1 MKFNMKKNLCLLTAT
16 LLSVFGCTT
25 SDDINSEIPVSSD
38 DLIDQNVVYKSE
50 TVKVEVEDKKSAQKN
65 EPVKPVEPATS
76 DVKAKEEAPAEP
88 VVADDKKVE
97 EKVEEKV
104 GENAEPSSEPVA
116 NADMAKVAEPEP
128 MDVIV
133 PPPATDDETIDFVE
147 TKYIEEEPTDAE
159 FELAVLQAQQRR
171 GIRPSSQRVEK
182 KKVFVGEK
190 KPAPEKVAK
199 PFDKKL
205 NVSELE
211 PSRNIEFLSTVIY
224 HSNTKADISSRDL
237 TALKNVASFAKQKN
251 AIIRVVGNASSR
263 SRDMKEI
270 QNKIANFDLSLLR
283 AQRVR
288 DALIKFG
295 VPEDMVFISAVSDTE
310 KVAEEN
316 MPINEAVN
324 RRTEIYIKY

>member
-50 TVKVEVEDKKSAQKN
+50 TVKVEVEDKKSAQKA
-65 EPVKPVEPATS
+65 EPVKPVEPAVS
-76 DVKAKEEAPAEP
+76 EVKVKEEVPAES

-97 EKVEEKV
+97 EKVDEKT
-104 GENAEPSSEPVA
+104 ESSSEPVA

-171 GIRPSSQRVEK
+171 GIRPSSQRIEK

-263 SRDMKEI
+263 SKDMKEI

>member
-50 TVKVEVEDKKSAQKN
+50 TVKVEVEDKKSAQKA
-65 EPVKPVEPATS
+65 EPVKPVESAVS
-76 DVKAKEEAPAEP
+76 DVKAKDEVP
-88 VVADDKKVE
+88 ADDKKVD
-97 EKVEEKV
+97 EKT
-104 GENAEPSSEPVA
+104 EPSSEPVA

-159 FELAVLQAQQRR
+159 FELAVLQAQQHR
-171 GIRPSSQRVEK
+171 GIRPSSQRIEK

-263 SRDMKEI
+263 SKDMKEI

>member
-50 TVKVEVEDKKSAQKN
+50 TVKVEVEDKKSAQKA
-65 EPVKPVEPATS
+65 EPVKPVEPAVS
-76 DVKAKEEAPAEP
+76 EVKTKEEVPAES

-97 EKVEEKV
+97 EKVDEKT
-104 GENAEPSSEPVA
+104 EPSSEPVA
-116 NADMAKVAEPEP
+116 NTDMAKVAEPEP

-171 GIRPSSQRVEK
+171 GIRPSSQRIEK

-190 KPAPEKVAK
+190 KPASEKVAK

-263 SRDMKEI
+263 SKDMKEI

>member
-25 SDDINSEIPVSSD
+25 SDDINSEMPVSSD

-50 TVKVEVEDKKSAQKN
+50 TVKVEVEDKKSAQKA
-65 EPVKPVEPATS
+65 EPVKPVEPAVS
-76 DVKAKEEAPAEP
+76 EVKAKEEVPAES

-97 EKVEEKV
+97 EKVDEKT
-104 GENAEPSSEPVA
+104 ESSSEPVA
-116 NADMAKVAEPEP
+116 NADMAKVAEPES

-171 GIRPSSQRVEK
+171 GIRPSSQRIEK

-263 SRDMKEI
+263 SKDMKEI

>member
-50 TVKVEVEDKKSAQKN
+50 TVKVEVEDKKSAQKA
-65 EPVKPVEPATS
+65 EPVKPVEPAVS
-76 DVKAKEEAPAEP
+76 EVKTKEEVPAES

-97 EKVEEKV
+97 EKVDEKT
-104 GENAEPSSEPVA
+104 EPSSESVA

-171 GIRPSSQRVEK
+171 GIRPSSQRIEK

-263 SRDMKEI
+263 SKDMKEI

>member
-50 TVKVEVEDKKSAQKN
+50 TVKVEVEDKKSTQKA
-65 EPVKPVEPATS
+65 EPVKPVEPAVS
-76 DVKAKEEAPAEP
+76 EVKTKEEVPAES

-97 EKVEEKV
+97 EKVDEKT
-104 GENAEPSSEPVA
+104 EPSSEPVA

-171 GIRPSSQRVEK
+171 GIRPSSQRIEK

-263 SRDMKEI
+263 SKDMKEI

>member
-50 TVKVEVEDKKSAQKN
+50 TVKVEVEDKKSAQKA
-65 EPVKPVEPATS
+65 EPVKPVEPAVS
-76 DVKAKEEAPAEP
+76 EVKAKEEVPAES
-88 VVADDKKVE
+88 VVANDKKVE
-97 EKVEEKV
+97 EKVDEKT
-104 GENAEPSSEPVA
+104 EPSSEPVA

-171 GIRPSSQRVEK
+171 GIRPSSQRIEK

-263 SRDMKEI
+263 SKDMKEI

>member
-50 TVKVEVEDKKSAQKN
+50 TVKVEVEDKKSAQKA
-65 EPVKPVEPATS
+65 EPVKPVEPAVS
-76 DVKAKEEAPAEP
+76 EVKTKEEVPAES

-97 EKVEEKV
+97 EKVDEKT
-104 GENAEPSSEPVA
+104 EPSSEPVA

-171 GIRPSSQRVEK
+171 GIRPSSQRIEK
-182 KKVFVGEK
+182 KKVFVDEK

-263 SRDMKEI
+263 SKNMKEI

>member
-50 TVKVEVEDKKSAQKN
+50 TVKVEVEDKKSAQKA
-65 EPVKPVEPATS
+65 EPVKPVEPAVS
-76 DVKAKEEAPAEP
+76 EVKAKEEVPAES
-88 VVADDKKVE
+88 VVADDKKVD
-97 EKVEEKV
+97 EKT
-104 GENAEPSSEPVA
+104 EPSSEPVA
-116 NADMAKVAEPEP
+116 NVDMAKVAEPEP

-171 GIRPSSQRVEK
+171 GIRPSSQRIEK

-199 PFDKKL
+199 SFDKKL

-263 SRDMKEI
+263 SKDMKEI

>member
-50 TVKVEVEDKKSAQKN
+50 TVKVEVEDKKSAQKA

-76 DVKAKEEAPAEP
+76 DVKAKDEVSAES
-88 VVADDKKVE
+88 VVADDKKVD
-97 EKVEEKV
+97 EKT
-104 GENAEPSSEPVA
+104 EPSSEPVA

-171 GIRPSSQRVEK
+171 GIRPSSQRIEK

-263 SRDMKEI
+263 SKDMKEI

>member
-50 TVKVEVEDKKSAQKN
+50 TVKVEVEDKKSAQKA
-65 EPVKPVEPATS
+65 EPVKPVEPAVS
-76 DVKAKEEAPAEP
+76 EVKTKEEVPAES

-97 EKVEEKV
+97 EKVDEKT
-104 GENAEPSSEPVA
+104 ESSSEPVA

-171 GIRPSSQRVEK
+171 GIRPSSQRIEK

-190 KPAPEKVAK
+190 KPASEKVAK

-263 SRDMKEI
+263 SKDMKEI

>member
-50 TVKVEVEDKKSAQKN
+50 TVKVEVEDKKSAQKA
-65 EPVKPVEPATS
+65 EPVKPVEPAVS
-76 DVKAKEEAPAEP
+76 EVKAKEEVPAES

-97 EKVEEKV
+97 EKVDEKT
-104 GENAEPSSEPVA
+104 ESSSESVA

-171 GIRPSSQRVEK
+171 GIRPSSQRIEK

-190 KPAPEKVAK
+190 KPASEKVAK

-263 SRDMKEI
+263 SKDMKEI

>member
-50 TVKVEVEDKKSAQKN
+50 TVKVEVEDKKSAEKT
-65 EPVKPVEPATS
+65 EPVKPVEPAVS

-88 VVADDKKVE
+88 VVADDKKVD
-97 EKVEEKV
+97 EKT
-104 GENAEPSSEPVA
+104 EPSSEPVA

-171 GIRPSSQRVEK
+171 GIRPSSQRIEK

-263 SRDMKEI
+263 SKDMKEI

>member
-50 TVKVEVEDKKSAQKN
+50 TVKVEVEDKKSAQKT

-76 DVKAKEEAPAEP
+76 DVKVKEEAPAEP
-88 VVADDKKVE
+88 VVADDKKVD
-97 EKVEEKV
+97 EKTES
-104 GENAEPSSEPVA
+104 SSEPVA

-133 PPPATDDETIDFVE
+133 PPPAIDDETIDFVE

-171 GIRPSSQRVEK
+171 GIRPSSQRIEK

-263 SRDMKEI
+263 SKDMKEI

>member
-50 TVKVEVEDKKSAQKN
+50 TVKVEVEDKKSAQKA
-65 EPVKPVEPATS
+65 EPVKPVEPAVS
-76 DVKAKEEAPAEP
+76 EVKAKEEVPAES

-97 EKVEEKV
+97 EKVDEKT
-104 GENAEPSSEPVA
+104 ESSSEPVA
-116 NADMAKVAEPEP
+116 NADMVKVAEPEP

-171 GIRPSSQRVEK
+171 GIRPSSQRIEK

-237 TALKNVASFAKQKN
+237 TALKNVASFTKQKN

-263 SRDMKEI
+263 SKDMKEI

>member
-50 TVKVEVEDKKSAQKN
+50 TVKVEVEDKKSAQKA
-65 EPVKPVEPATS
+65 EPEKSVESTTS
-76 DVKAKEEAPAEP
+76 DVKAKEEVPAES
-88 VVADDKKVE
+88 VVADDKKVD
-97 EKVEEKV
+97 EKTES
-104 GENAEPSSEPVA
+104 SSEPVV
-116 NADMAKVAEPEP
+116 NADVAKVAEPEP
-128 MDVIV
+128 MNVIV

-171 GIRPSSQRVEK
+171 GIRPSSQRIEK

-205 NVSELE
+205 NVSDLE
-211 PSRNIEFLSTVIY
+211 PSRNIEFLSTVI
-224 HSNTKADISSRDL
+224 
-237 TALKNVASFAKQKN
+237 
-251 AIIRVVGNASSR
+251 
-263 SRDMKEI
+263 
-270 QNKIANFDLSLLR
+270 
-283 AQRVR
+283 
-288 DALIKFG
+288 
-295 VPEDMVFISAVSDTE
+295 
-310 KVAEEN
+310 
-316 MPINEAVN
+316 
-324 RRTEIYIKY
+324 

>member
-1 MKFNMKKNLCLLTAT
+1 MKFNMKKNFCLLTAT

-50 TVKVEVEDKKSAQKN
+50 TVKVEVEDKKSAQKA
-65 EPVKPVEPATS
+65 EPVKPVEPAVS
-76 DVKAKEEAPAEP
+76 EVKTKEEVPAES

-97 EKVEEKV
+97 EKVDEKT
-104 GENAEPSSEPVA
+104 ESSSEPVA

-171 GIRPSSQRVEK
+171 GIRPSSQRIEK

-263 SRDMKEI
+263 SKDMKEI

>member
-50 TVKVEVEDKKSAQKN
+50 TVKVEVEDKKSAQKT
-65 EPVKPVEPATS
+65 EPEKSVEPATS
-76 DVKAKEEAPAEP
+76 DVKTKDEVPVEP
-88 VVADDKKVE
+88 VVVDDKKVD
-97 EKVEEKV
+97 EKT
-104 GENAEPSSEPVA
+104 EPSSEPVA

-171 GIRPSSQRVEK
+171 GIRPSSQRIEK
-182 KKVFVGEK
+182 KKVFIGEK

-263 SRDMKEI
+263 SKDMKEI

>member
-50 TVKVEVEDKKSAQKN
+50 TVKVEVEDKKSAQKA
-65 EPVKPVEPATS
+65 EPVKPVEPAVS
-76 DVKAKEEAPAEP
+76 EVKAKEEVPAES
-88 VVADDKKVE
+88 VVADDKKVD
-97 EKVEEKV
+97 EKT
-104 GENAEPSSEPVA
+104 EPSSEPVA

-171 GIRPSSQRVEK
+171 GIRPSSQRIEK

-263 SRDMKEI
+263 SKDMKEI

>member
-50 TVKVEVEDKKSAQKN
+50 TVKVEVEDKKSAQKA
-65 EPVKPVEPATS
+65 EPVKPVEPAVS
-76 DVKAKEEAPAEP
+76 EVKAKEEVPAES

-97 EKVEEKV
+97 EKVDEKT
-104 GENAEPSSEPVA
+104 EPSSEPVA
-116 NADMAKVAEPEP
+116 NVDIAKVAEPEP

-171 GIRPSSQRVEK
+171 GIRSSSQRIGK

-263 SRDMKEI
+263 SKDMKEI

>member
-50 TVKVEVEDKKSAQKN
+50 TVKVEVEDKKSAQKA
-65 EPVKPVEPATS
+65 EPVKPVEPAVFE
-76 DVKAKEEAPAEP
+76 VKTKEEVPAES

-97 EKVEEKV
+97 EKVDEET
-104 GENAEPSSEPVA
+104 ESSSEPVA

-190 KPAPEKVAK
+190 KPASEKVAK

-263 SRDMKEI
+263 SKDMKEI

>member
-50 TVKVEVEDKKSAQKN
+50 TVKVEVEDKKSAQKA
-65 EPVKPVEPATS
+65 EPVKPVEPAVS
-76 DVKAKEEAPAEP
+76 EVKTKEEVPAES

-97 EKVEEKV
+97 EKVDEKT
-104 GENAEPSSEPVA
+104 ESSSEPVA

-171 GIRPSSQRVEK
+171 GIRPSSQRIEK

-263 SRDMKEI
+263 SKDMKEI

>member
-50 TVKVEVEDKKSAQKN
+50 TVKVEVEDKKSAQKA
-65 EPVKPVEPATS
+65 EPVKPVEPAVS
-76 DVKAKEEAPAEP
+76 EVKAKEEVPAES

-97 EKVEEKV
+97 EKVDEKT
-104 GENAEPSSEPVA
+104 ESSSEPVA

-171 GIRPSSQRVEK
+171 GIRPSSQRIEK

-263 SRDMKEI
+263 SKDMKEI

>member
-50 TVKVEVEDKKSAQKN
+50 TVKVEVEDKKSAKKT

-76 DVKAKEEAPAEP
+76 DVKTKDEVPAEP
-88 VVADDKKVE
+88 VVADDKKAE
-97 EKVEEKV
+97 EKVDEKT
-104 GENAEPSSEPVA
+104 EPSSEPVA

-128 MDVIV
+128 MNVIV

-171 GIRPSSQRVEK
+171 GIRPSSQRIEK

-263 SRDMKEI
+263 SKDMKEI

>member
-50 TVKVEVEDKKSAQKN
+50 TVKVEVEDKKSTQKA
-65 EPVKPVEPATS
+65 EPVKSVEPATS
-76 DVKAKEEAPAEP
+76 DVKAKEEVPAEP
-88 VVADDKKVE
+88 VVADDK
-97 EKVEEKV
+97 KV

-171 GIRPSSQRVEK
+171 GIRPSSQRIEK

-190 KPAPEKVAK
+190 KPAPAKVAK

-263 SRDMKEI
+263 SKDMKEI

>member
-50 TVKVEVEDKKSAQKN
+50 TVKVEVEDKKSAQKA
-65 EPVKPVEPATS
+65 EPVKPVEPAVS
-76 DVKAKEEAPAEP
+76 EVKTKEEVPAES

-97 EKVEEKV
+97 EKVDEKT
-104 GENAEPSSEPVA
+104 EPSSEPVA

-171 GIRPSSQRVEK
+171 GIRPSSQRIEK

-263 SRDMKEI
+263 SKDMKEI

>member
-50 TVKVEVEDKKSAQKN
+50 TVKVEVEDKKSAQKA
-65 EPVKPVEPATS
+65 EPVKPVEPTVS
-76 DVKAKEEAPAEP
+76 EVKAKEEVPAES

-97 EKVEEKV
+97 EKVDEKT
-104 GENAEPSSEPVA
+104 ESSSEPVA

-171 GIRPSSQRVEK
+171 GIRPSSQRIEK

-263 SRDMKEI
+263 SKDMKEI

>member
-50 TVKVEVEDKKSAQKN
+50 TVKVEVEDKKSAQKA
-65 EPVKPVEPATS
+65 EPVKPVEPAVS
-76 DVKAKEEAPAEP
+76 EVKTKEEVPVES

-97 EKVEEKV
+97 EKVDEKT
-104 GENAEPSSEPVA
+104 EPSSEPVA
-116 NADMAKVAEPEP
+116 NVDMAKVAEPEP

-171 GIRPSSQRVEK
+171 GIRPSSQRIEK

-263 SRDMKEI
+263 SKDMKEI

>member
-50 TVKVEVEDKKSAQKN
+50 TVKVEVEDKKSAQKT

-76 DVKAKEEAPAEP
+76 DVKAKDEVPAES
-88 VVADDKKVE
+88 VVVDDK
-97 EKVEEKV
+97 KV

-116 NADMAKVAEPEP
+116 NADMTKVAEPEP

-171 GIRPSSQRVEK
+171 GIRPSSQRIEK

-263 SRDMKEI
+263 SKDMKEI

>member
-50 TVKVEVEDKKSAQKN
+50 TVKVEVEDKKSAQKA
-65 EPVKPVEPATS
+65 EPEKSVEPAVS
-76 DVKAKEEAPAEP
+76 EVKAKEEVPAES
-88 VVADDKKVE
+88 VVVDDKKIE
-97 EKVEEKV
+97 EKVDEKT
-104 GENAEPSSEPVA
+104 EPSSEPVA

-171 GIRPSSQRVEK
+171 GIRPSSQRIEK

-190 KPAPEKVAK
+190 KPAPEKFAK

-263 SRDMKEI
+263 SKDMKEI

>member
-50 TVKVEVEDKKSAQKN
+50 TVKVEVEDKKSAQKA
-65 EPVKPVEPATS
+65 EPEKPVEPAVS
-76 DVKAKEEAPAEP
+76 EVKAKEEVPAES

-97 EKVEEKV
+97 EKVDEKT
-104 GENAEPSSEPVA
+104 ESSSEPVA

-171 GIRPSSQRVEK
+171 GIRPSSQRIEK
-182 KKVFVGEK
+182 KKIFVGEK

-263 SRDMKEI
+263 SKDMKEI

>member
-50 TVKVEVEDKKSAQKN
+50 TVKVEVEDKKSAQKT

-76 DVKAKEEAPAEP
+76 DVKAKDEVSAEP
-88 VVADDKKVE
+88 VVADDKKVD
-97 EKVEEKV
+97 EKT
-104 GENAEPSSEPVA
+104 EPSSEPVV

-171 GIRPSSQRVEK
+171 GIRPSSQRIEK

-263 SRDMKEI
+263 SKDMKEI

>member
-50 TVKVEVEDKKSAQKN
+50 TVKVEVEDKKSAQKA
-65 EPVKPVEPATS
+65 EPVKPVESAVS
-76 DVKAKEEAPAEP
+76 EVKTKDEVPAEP

-97 EKVEEKV
+97 EKVDEKT
-104 GENAEPSSEPVA
+104 ESSSEPVA

-171 GIRPSSQRVEK
+171 GIRPSSQRIEK

-263 SRDMKEI
+263 SKDMKEI

>member
-50 TVKVEVEDKKSAQKN
+50 TVKVEVEDKKSAQKA
-65 EPVKPVEPATS
+65 EPVKPVEPAVS
-76 DVKAKEEAPAEP
+76 EVKAKEEVPAES
-88 VVADDKKVE
+88 VVADDKKVD
-97 EKVEEKV
+97 EKT
-104 GENAEPSSEPVA
+104 EPSSEPVA

-171 GIRPSSQRVEK
+171 GIRPSSQRIEK

-263 SRDMKEI
+263 SKDMKEI
-270 QNKIANFDLSLLR
+270 
-283 AQRVR
+283 
-288 DALIKFG
+288 
-295 VPEDMVFISAVSDTE
+295 
-310 KVAEEN
+310 
-316 MPINEAVN
+316 
-324 RRTEIYIKY
+324 

>member
-50 TVKVEVEDKKSAQKN
+50 TVKVEVEDKKSAQKA
-65 EPVKPVEPATS
+65 EPVKPVEPAVS
-76 DVKAKEEAPAEP
+76 EVKAKEEAPAES

-97 EKVEEKV
+97 EKVDEKT
-104 GENAEPSSEPVA
+104 ESSSEPVA

-171 GIRPSSQRVEK
+171 GIRPSSQRIEK

-263 SRDMKEI
+263 SKDMKEI

>member
-50 TVKVEVEDKKSAQKN
+50 TVKVEVEDKKSAQKA

-76 DVKAKEEAPAEP
+76 DVKAKDEVPA
-88 VVADDKKVE
+88 DK
-97 EKVEEKV
+97 KVEEKV

-171 GIRPSSQRVEK
+171 GIRPSSQRIEK

-263 SRDMKEI
+263 SKDMKEI

>member
-65 EPVKPVEPATS
+65 EPVKPVEPAVS
-76 DVKAKEEAPAEP
+76 EVKAKEEVPAES
-88 VVADDKKVE
+88 VVADDKKVD
-97 EKVEEKV
+97 EKT
-104 GENAEPSSEPVA
+104 EPSSEPVA

-171 GIRPSSQRVEK
+171 GIRPSSQRIEK

-263 SRDMKEI
+263 SKDMKEI

>member
-16 LLSVFGCTT
+16 LLPVFGCTT

-50 TVKVEVEDKKSAQKN
+50 TVKVEVEDKKSAQKA
-65 EPVKPVEPATS
+65 EPVKPVEPAVS
-76 DVKAKEEAPAEP
+76 EVKAKEEVPAES
-88 VVADDKKVE
+88 VVADDKKVD
-97 EKVEEKV
+97 EKT
-104 GENAEPSSEPVA
+104 EPSSEPVA
-116 NADMAKVAEPEP
+116 NADIAKVAEPEP

-147 TKYIEEEPTDAE
+147 TKYIEEEPIDAE

-171 GIRPSSQRVEK
+171 VIRPSSQRIEK
-182 KKVFVGEK
+182 KKVLVGEK
-190 KPAPEKVAK
+190 KPASEKVAK

-263 SRDMKEI
+263 SKDMKEI

>member
-50 TVKVEVEDKKSAQKN
+50 TVKVEVEDKKSAQKA
-65 EPVKPVEPATS
+65 EPVKPVEPAVS
-76 DVKAKEEAPAEP
+76 EVKAKDEVPAES
-88 VVADDKKVE
+88 VVADDKKVD
-97 EKVEEKV
+97 EKT
-104 GENAEPSSEPVA
+104 EPSSEPVA

-171 GIRPSSQRVEK
+171 GIRPSSQRIEK

-263 SRDMKEI
+263 SKDMKEI